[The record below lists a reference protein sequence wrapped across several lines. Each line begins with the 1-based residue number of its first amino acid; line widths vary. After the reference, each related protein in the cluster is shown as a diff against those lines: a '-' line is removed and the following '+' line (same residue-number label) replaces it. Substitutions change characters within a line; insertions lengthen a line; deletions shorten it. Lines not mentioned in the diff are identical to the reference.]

1 MENAIT
7 NEQKNVDDKKLGTLA
22 IDLGNTTTVVAFQG
36 EKDCNPT
43 LIDLPPISRI
53 PGEVPS
59 LLTYTKEKVPNL
71 LVGQQ
76 VLNLPPETLANVCI
90 CSDFKRWIG
99 FNNPPPLGN
108 SPLSP
113 EKAGELLIQNIWE
126 RLPSELRVK
135 RLVLTAPVE
144 TYRAY
149 KTWLTKTCRSLLVD
163 EIALVDE
170 PTAAAMGAGV
180 PAGSKLLVIDIGGCT
195 IDLSLVALEGGEGRA
210 EPIAELLRFDGEDLE
225 GKSRQSLRCAKVLG
239 KAGIRLGG
247 RDIDKWIANSLCPN
261 KPLNESLLNAAE
273 RLKCRLS
280 ENDLRSS
287 EILKETYLQRNEEG
301 TKNSLEL
308 NRDQFEQLLIERGL
322 IKSMQKLLS
331 KTLQLGEANNCK
343 LKDLHG
349 VVLVGGGA
357 RIPLIRKWLKRN
369 INPATLL
376 TPPPIE
382 AVAKGA
388 LSLTPGV
395 TIRDVLQRGAS
406 LRCWDKKSKKHIWHP
421 LFVAGQPFPT
431 SKELELV
438 LSASSDNQAEIE
450 LVIGEPREQDSQ
462 EVIYIDGIPTI
473 KDRLIDSEVIA
484 WEVKTQLFYLNPP
497 GEAGKDC
504 LRLNFSINS
513 DSYLQVKGI
522 DLRTGIHL
530 KTKILGLIN

>member
-484 WEVKTQLFYLNPP
+484 WEVKSQLFYLNPP